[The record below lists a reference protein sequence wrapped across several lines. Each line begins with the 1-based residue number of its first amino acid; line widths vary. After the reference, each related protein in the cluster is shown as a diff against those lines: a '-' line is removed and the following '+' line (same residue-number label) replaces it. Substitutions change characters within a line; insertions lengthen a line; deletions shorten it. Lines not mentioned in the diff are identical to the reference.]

1 MAEAH
6 LLQPRTIFHL
16 VLGPKGLW
24 PCSYRKE
31 SARCHWQCD
40 RFCHSLP
47 RSYCIRQGSDGHG
60 FHDHVC
66 TPASICCRFSC
77 TCWRDLF
84 LWVSLPSKSP
94 REQIPCGEALSVLE
108 ALWLW
113 GEKNKFGPKSVCVL
127 YQKIR
132 GRIVLFIMMSSLWLL
147 LVRELLFIGSF
158 WWLDILKWSSR

>member
-6 LLQPRTIFHL
+6 LLRPRTIFHL

-31 SARCHWQCD
+31 SARYHWQCD

-47 RSYCIRQGSDGHG
+47 HSCCIRQGPDGHG

-66 TPASICCRFSC
+66 TPASICFRFSC

-84 LWVSLPSKSP
+84 CWWFCLQKT
-94 REQIPCGEALSVLE
+94 RENKYLSAEALSALE
-108 ALWLW
+108 ALCLW
-113 GEKNKFGPKSVCVL
+113 GEKKKFGPKSVCVL

-132 GRIVLFIMMSSLWLL
+132 GRIILSYNDESVMTTTCKSHFF
-147 LVRELLFIGSF
+147 LVVGHF
-158 WWLDILKWSSR
+158 KMA